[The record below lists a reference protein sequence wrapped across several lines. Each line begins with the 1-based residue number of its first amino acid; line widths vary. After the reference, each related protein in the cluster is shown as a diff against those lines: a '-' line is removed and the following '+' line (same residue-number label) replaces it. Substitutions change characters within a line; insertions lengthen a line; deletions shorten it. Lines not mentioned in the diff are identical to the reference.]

1 MASGL
6 KRVSGLW
13 LKDGRAGKF
22 MSGETDADIP
32 AGTRLLV
39 FKNTKKVEGDKQ
51 PDYILNVAPED
62 PGCDRGRQGSNGSS
76 RRPEQPHSGRHS
88 PRPPDATPVA
98 VAPPQNYD
106 DSEIPF

>member
-1 MASGL
+1 MSSDL

-13 LKDGRAGKF
+13 LKDGRNGKF
-22 MSGETDADIP
+22 MSGETDTDIP

-62 PGCDRGRQGSNGSS
+62 PGYG
-76 RRPEQPHSGRHS
+76 GRHS
-88 PRPPDATPVA
+88 GNGDPRGSQTKPVQRQQPA
-98 VAPPQNYD
+98 SIASTSAGAPPPPTE
-106 DSEIPF
+106 DSIPF